1 MKALFCPVWYT
12 MGKVVYR
19 EEYCFRHGLVGDSTR
34 TSETIFWA
42 TQREPFFCFFNRKV
56 HIWGQVLG
64 LMESPYVAQFLTK

>member
-42 TQREPFFCFFNRKV
+42 TQREPFFFV
-56 HIWGQVLG
+56 VLIERSTFG
-64 LMESPYVAQFLTK
+64 GKCLA